1 VAANDKSGATK
12 RKIHAFE
19 AGNALAASIILS
31 DRTRYQGL
39 MEEWVELWVERHGAV
54 PKAEAKAE
62 RTREAKTA

>member
-1 VAANDKSGATK
+1 VAANDKSGATQ

-31 DRTRYQGL
+31 DTTRYQGL
-39 MEEWVELWVERHGAV
+39 MEQWAELWVERHGAV
-54 PKAEAKAE
+54 PKPAFKAE